1 MTSSLERHG
10 KEEEKRLKKEPL
22 LGAHTSIAGG
32 LDKLVIRGRKLG
44 CRTIQIFTKNSNQWK
59 ERYLDKEEI
68 DLFKEARERSD
79 VEPVIAHGSYLINLA
94 SPDDEIYDKSIN
106 AVLNE
111 MERCE
116 KLGIECL
123 VLHPGSHRGS
133 GEEEGIDRVV
143 QAIDRIHRERSRYRV
158 RITLETTAGQ
168 GATLGYKLEQIAQ
181 MMEGVRDN
189 SRLALCLDTCHV
201 FTAGYEMRDEKSYE
215 RLFNDVETL
224 IGMEHLKVLHL
235 NDSKRDCGSR
245 IDRHEDVGKGLIGL
259 EPFRWIMQDERL
271 RDIPK
276 ILETP
281 GIGTDKNREKGRY
294 NLQLLRSFAG

>member
-1 MTSSLERHG
+1 M
-10 KEEEKRLKKEPL
+10 KKEPL

>member
-1 MTSSLERHG
+1 
-10 KEEEKRLKKEPL
+10 LKKEPL